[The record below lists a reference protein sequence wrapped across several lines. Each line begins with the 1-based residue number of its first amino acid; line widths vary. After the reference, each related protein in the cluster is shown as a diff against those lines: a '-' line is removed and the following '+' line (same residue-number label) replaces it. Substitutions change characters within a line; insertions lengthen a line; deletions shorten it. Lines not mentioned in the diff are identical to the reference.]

1 MCSRSASQQSRHFA
15 DTPSQR
21 WGTALIVRTPQA
33 LTQSLIPRPT
43 PTPQHTSSS
52 GPHFPRCQSRCPLS
66 PPGRLRAGSV
76 GKPSPEC
83 RLAPAHSPHSD
94 TQTMPAS
101 EQNPGWAVTMAR
113 APPASGANGPSRV
126 SRACGPG
133 YRFVPWAGTGPRRA
147 GSERLAAREGSAHCA
162 GTRLGAGGRVAGCLQ
177 VLKPQPG
184 SSRARPGRGALEAP
198 SRGGPR
204 SRPPP
209 SRPASMRPH
218 PHKAQGL
225 ALPEGGCPLLQVPGC
240 CRQLARVH
248 RVPSSQPL
256 GSLGAWVGHSH
267 WLYPLP
273 TTCLP
278 PQTPSQTC
286 RNQT

>member
-209 SRPASMRPH
+209 SRPASMRP
-218 PHKAQGL
+218 PPPQGPGPGAPRRRLSPSPGSRMLQAAGQSTQGPLQPAPGLPRGLGGPQPL
-225 ALPEGGCPLLQVPGC
+225 ALP
-240 CRQLARVH
+240 A
-248 RVPSSQPL
+248 
-256 GSLGAWVGHSH
+256 SH
-267 WLYPLP
+267 YLP
-273 TTCLP
+273 AP
-278 PQTPSQTC
+278 PDPSQTC